1 MKYLQLRTY
10 MTNNNKEVNLN
21 LKNKQTNKKLYKSVE
36 NGDCKLF
43 CHENKLS

>member
-10 MTNNNKEVNLN
+10 MTNNNKQRSEPEFE
-21 LKNKQTNKKLYKSVE
+21 KQTNKKLYKSVE